1 MRSWPS
7 AGISSATPSWDTRNT
22 APARSLW
29 RRWKKKMENLT
40 LNYLQRAIN
49 KIDGI
54 TVGDSKPSDKYFMKF
69 IEEVGELSES
79 IRKDKRMS
87 NDEIKG
93 TIEEELYDVLYYIIR
108 LANVYNIDLEKSIYL
123 KEQINAKKYNR
134 KSICDKNFFN

>member
-1 MRSWPS
+1 
-7 AGISSATPSWDTRNT
+7 
-22 APARSLW
+22 
-29 RRWKKKMENLT
+29 MENLT

-93 TIEEELYDVLYYIIR
+93 TIEEELYDVLYYVVC
-108 LANVYNIDLEKSIYL
+108 LANMYEIDLSECARL
-123 KEQINAKKYNR
+123 KEELNAKKYGRN
-134 KSICDKNFFN
+134 SIFDE

>member
-1 MRSWPS
+1 
-7 AGISSATPSWDTRNT
+7 
-22 APARSLW
+22 
-29 RRWKKKMENLT
+29 MENLT

-54 TVGDSKPSDKYFMKF
+54 TVGDSNPSDRYFMKF

-93 TIEEELYDVLYYIIR
+93 TIEEELYDILYYIIR
-108 LANVYNIDLEKSIYL
+108 LANVYNLER
-123 KEQINAKKYNR
+123 QITISRLVWNTTNLFYFIKFDN
-134 KSICDKNFFN
+134 KNQKLYI